1 MNNIFD
7 EFKSSKASSFSFNQ
21 DYSMFSMA
29 TERGFK
35 IYPTYPNSEYYEK
48 NLHGGLSKCEMN
60 YNSNL
65 LAVVGGGRLP
75 KYNNKK
81 VVIYNDEEE
90 RIECEFKF
98 TTKVINVKF
107 KDNLLF
113 IVCEK
118 KIYVFDVET
127 SQNIDSFETTSN
139 KRGIIAVNG
148 YKKKTIMAHPIEFED
163 KPDKGYVGIKNY
175 KTKKYFPLLVHEE
188 PISYM
193 EMDFYGL
200 LLATANDKGT
210 IVRIH
215 SCEDKT
221 LLYECRRGKD
231 KTIINFISFDIE
243 YKYIG
248 LSSEK
253 GTIHIWKLDD
263 IIETKIIKRN
273 NTVCAGGNRKVIA
286 NNTKDDFASVEKAQI
301 NIIND
306 DNVSERNSGVEE
318 YRVKKIKN
326 YKSETSFA
334 KIRLNKSKCIFC
346 FEPSNIVIIISSD
359 EKYFFTRIDP
369 KKGGYCLLTEG
380 KNLTE
385 NSI

>member
-7 EFKSSKASSFSFNQ
+7 EFKSSKAHSFSFNQ
-21 DYSMFSMA
+21 DYTMFSIA
-29 TERGFK
+29 SERGFK

-48 NLHGGLSKCEMN
+48 NLHGSLSKCEMN

-65 LAVVGGGRLP
+65 LALIGGGKLP

-107 KDNLLF
+107 KENLLF

-118 KIYVFDVET
+118 KIYVFDVNT

-148 YKKKTIMAHPIEFED
+148 SKNKTIMAHPIEFED

-193 EMDFYGL
+193 EMDYYGL

-215 SCEDKT
+215 NCGDKT
-221 LLYECRRGKD
+221 LLYECKRGKD
-231 KTIINFISFDIE
+231 KTVINFISFDID

-263 IIETKIIKRN
+263 IIEKNITKRN
-273 NTVCAGGNRKVIA
+273 TFCVGGSRKCAT
-286 NNTKDDFASVEKAQI
+286 NNIKDDFVPSEKVEN

-306 DNVSERNSGVEE
+306 DSANQNNSMVEK

-334 KIRLNKSKCIFC
+334 KIKLNKSKCIFC
-346 FEPSNIVIIISSD
+346 FEQSDIVVVISSD
-359 EKYFFTRIDP
+359 EKYYLTKIEP
-369 KKGGYCLLTEG
+369 KGGYCLLTKE
-380 KNLTE
+380 KNLAE

>member
-7 EFKSSKASSFSFNQ
+7 EFKSSKARSFSFNQ
-21 DYSMFSMA
+21 DFSMFSMA

-65 LAVVGGGRLP
+65 LALVGGGKLP

-148 YKKKTIMAHPIEFED
+148 SKNKTIMAHPIEFED

-193 EMDFYGL
+193 EMDYYGL

-215 SCEDKT
+215 SCGDKT

-231 KTIINFISFDIE
+231 KTVINFISFDID
-243 YKYIG
+243 YKYMG

-263 IIETKIIKRN
+263 IIEKNIIKRN
-273 NTVCAGGNRKVIA
+273 TVCVGGNRKVIA
-286 NNTKDDFASVEKAQI
+286 NSTKDDFVNIEKGQN

-306 DNVSERNSGVEE
+306 DKINENNSMIEK
-318 YRVKKIKN
+318 YRVKKVKN

-334 KIRLNKSKCIFC
+334 KIKLNKIKCIFC
-346 FEPSNIVIIISSD
+346 FEPSDIVIIISSD

>member
-7 EFKSSKASSFSFNQ
+7 EFKSSKARSFSFNQ
-21 DYSMFSMA
+21 DYSMFSVA

-48 NLHGGLSKCEMN
+48 NLHGGLSKCEMS

-65 LAVVGGGRLP
+65 LALVGGGKLP

-127 SQNIDSFETTSN
+127 SQNIDSFETTTN

-148 YKKKTIMAHPIEFED
+148 SKNKTIMAHPIEFED

-193 EMDFYGL
+193 EMDYYGL

-210 IVRIH
+210 IIRVH
-215 SCEDKT
+215 SCGDKT

-231 KTIINFISFDIE
+231 KTVINFISIDID

-263 IIETKIIKRN
+263 IIENNTMKRN
-273 NTVCAGGNRKVIA
+273 NTVCVGSNRKDISK
-286 NNTKDDFASVEKAQI
+286 NIKDNFEKNQI
-301 NIIND
+301 KIND
-306 DNVSERNSGVEE
+306 VNETEGNSMGEK

-334 KIRLNKSKCIFC
+334 KIKLNKNKCIFC
-346 FEPSNIVIIISSD
+346 FEPGDIVAIISAD
-359 EKYFFTRIDP
+359 EKYYLSKIEQ
-369 KKGGYCLLTEG
+369 KGGYCVLTKE
-380 KNLTE
+380 KKLAE

>member
-7 EFKSSKASSFSFNQ
+7 EFKSSKARSFSFNQ
-21 DYSMFSMA
+21 DFSMFSIA

-35 IYPTYPNSEYYEK
+35 IHPTYPNSEYYEK

-60 YNSNL
+60 YNSNF
-65 LAVVGGGRLP
+65 LALVGGGRLP

-148 YKKKTIMAHPIEFED
+148 SKNKTIMAHPIEFED

-193 EMDFYGL
+193 EMDYYGL

-215 SCEDKT
+215 SCGDKT

-231 KTIINFISFDIE
+231 KTVINFISFDID

-263 IIETKIIKRN
+263 IIEKNIIKRN
-273 NTVCAGGNRKVIA
+273 TVCVGGNRKVIA
-286 NNTKDDFASVEKAQI
+286 NSTKNDFVSVEKDQN
-301 NIIND
+301 NIINV
-306 DNVSERNSGVEE
+306 DNANESNFLVEK
-318 YRVKKIKN
+318 YRVKKLKN

-334 KIRLNKSKCIFC
+334 KIKLNKNKCIFC
-346 FEPSNIVIIISSD
+346 FEPSDIVIIISSD
-359 EKYFFTRIDP
+359 EKYFFTHIDS
-369 KKGGYCLLTEG
+369 KKGGYCLLTDE
-380 KNLTE
+380 KNLSD

>member
-7 EFKSSKASSFSFNQ
+7 EFKSSKARSFSFNQ
-21 DYSMFSMA
+21 DFSMFSMA

-65 LAVVGGGRLP
+65 LALVGGGKLP

-118 KIYVFDVET
+118 KIFVFDVET
-127 SQNIDSFETTSN
+127 SQNIDSFETTNN

-148 YKKKTIMAHPIEFED
+148 SKNKTIMAHPIEFED

-193 EMDFYGL
+193 EMDYYGL

-215 SCEDKT
+215 SCGDKT

-231 KTIINFISFDIE
+231 KTVINFISFDID
-243 YKYIG
+243 YKYMG

-263 IIETKIIKRN
+263 IIEKNIIKRN
-273 NTVCAGGNRKVIA
+273 TVCVGGNRKVIA
-286 NNTKDDFASVEKAQI
+286 NSTKDDFVNIEKGQN

-306 DNVSERNSGVEE
+306 DKINENNSMIEK
-318 YRVKKIKN
+318 YRVKKVKN

-334 KIRLNKSKCIFC
+334 KIKLNKIKCIFC
-346 FEPSNIVIIISSD
+346 FEPSDIVIIISSD

-380 KNLTE
+380 KNLAD